1 MNRTIREAQM
11 AIANTLSE
19 TVGNTP
25 LLRLTRVTQGIEPLI
40 VAKCE
45 FFSPSGSLK
54 DRILFHM
61 AESAERNGKLRPG
74 MTIIE
79 GSTGNTGIATAMVAA
94 AKGYR
99 CVIVMPEG
107 MSAERRKAIQAYGTE
122 LILTPGGESDVDLVL
137 EKVRELIA
145 TDPGRFWEVGQFV
158 NEDNPKAH
166 YESTGLEIWEQ
177 TGGRIDIF
185 VAAVGSGGTLTG
197 VGRYLK
203 ERNSKVKIFAAEPE
217 ECPTLSERK
226 WGFHQIEG
234 IGDGFIPQVFDVTLL
249 DGVVITTSRESIE
262 MARRLAREEGLF
274 VGISSGCNVAAA
286 IKVAGKYPRAKAI
299 VTVLCDHGYRY
310 FSSGLCGVEASVVV
324 PERDHSLDDHTTRML
339 DRYQG
344 KWEIIR

>member
-1 MNRTIREAQM
+1 M

-19 TVGNTP
+19 TIGNTP

-40 VAKCE
+40 AAKCE

-54 DRILFHM
+54 DRILLHM
-61 AESAERNGKLRPG
+61 VESAEGDGRLRPG

-99 CVIVMPEG
+99 CIIVMPEG
-107 MSAERRKAIQAYGTE
+107 MSLERRKAIQAYGAK

-137 EKVRELIA
+137 QKVKELIA
-145 TDPGRFWEVGQFV
+145 SDPARLWEVGQFS

-166 YESTGLEIWEQ
+166 YESTGPEIWEQ
-177 TGGRIDIF
+177 AEGRIDIF

-217 ECPTLSERK
+217 ECPTLSERR
-226 WGFHQIEG
+226 WGFHRIEG
-234 IGDGFIPQVFDVTLL
+234 IGDGFIPQVFDVSIL
-249 DGVVITTSRESIE
+249 DGVVITTSKESIE

-286 IKVAGKYPRAKAI
+286 IKVARKYPKTQLIATI
-299 VTVLCDHGYRY
+299 LPDHGFRY
-310 FSSGLCGVEASVVV
+310 FSSELCGVEASVEV
-324 PERDHSLDDHTTRML
+324 PERDHPLDDHTARLL

>member
-1 MNRTIREAQM
+1 M

-25 LLRLTRVTQGIEPLI
+25 LLRLTRVTRGIEPLI
-40 VAKCE
+40 AAKCE

-61 AESAERNGKLRPG
+61 VESAEKSGRLRPG

-99 CVIVMPEG
+99 CTIIMPEG
-107 MSAERRKAIQAYGTE
+107 MSRERRKAIQAYGAE

-137 EKVRELIA
+137 EKVRELIGNN
-145 TDPGRFWEVGQFV
+145 PGRFWEVGQFV
-158 NEDNPKAH
+158 NGDNPKAH
-166 YESTGLEIWEQ
+166 YESTGPEMWEQ

-197 VGRYLK
+197 VARYLK
-203 ERNSKVKIFAAEPE
+203 EQNPKIRIFAVEPE
-217 ECPTLSERK
+217 ECPILSERR

-234 IGDGFIPQVFDVTLL
+234 IGDGFIPQVFDVGIL
-249 DGVVITTSRESIE
+249 DGVVITTSKESIE
-262 MARRLAREEGLF
+262 MARGLAREEGLF

-286 IKVAGKYPRAKAI
+286 IKVARKYPKTKLIATI
-299 VTVLCDHGYRY
+299 LPDHGFRY
-310 FSSGLCGVEASVVV
+310 FSSELCGVEASVEV
-324 PERDHSLDDHTTRML
+324 PERDHPLDDHTMRML

-344 KWEIIR
+344 KWEVIR

>member
-1 MNRTIREAQM
+1 M
-11 AIANTLSE
+11 AIANSLSE

-25 LLRLTRVTQGIEPLI
+25 LLRLTRITQGIEPLI
-40 VAKCE
+40 AAKCE
-45 FFSPSGSLK
+45 FISPSGSLK
-54 DRILFHM
+54 DRILVHM
-61 AESAERNGKLRPG
+61 VESAERNGGLRPD

-99 CVIVMPEG
+99 CIIVMPEG
-107 MSAERRKAIQAYGTE
+107 MSLERRKAIQAYGAE

-137 EKVRELIA
+137 KKVKELIGSN
-145 TDPGRFWEVGQFV
+145 PGRFWEAGQFT
-158 NEDNPKAH
+158 NEDNPRAH

-177 TGGRIDIF
+177 TEGRIDTF

-197 VGRYLK
+197 AGRYLK
-203 ERNSKVKIFAAEPE
+203 ERNPKIKIFAAEPQ
-217 ECPTLSERK
+217 ECPTLSERR
-226 WGFHQIEG
+226 WGFHKIEG
-234 IGDGFIPQVFDVTLL
+234 IGDGFIPRVFDVSIL
-249 DGVVITTSRESIE
+249 DGVVITTTQESIE

-286 IKVAGKYPRAKAI
+286 IKVAVKYTEAKLI
-299 VTVLCDHGYRY
+299 TTILPDHGFRY
-310 FSSGLCGVEASVVV
+310 FSSELCGVEASFEI
-324 PERDHSLDDHTTRML
+324 PERDHPLDDYTTCML